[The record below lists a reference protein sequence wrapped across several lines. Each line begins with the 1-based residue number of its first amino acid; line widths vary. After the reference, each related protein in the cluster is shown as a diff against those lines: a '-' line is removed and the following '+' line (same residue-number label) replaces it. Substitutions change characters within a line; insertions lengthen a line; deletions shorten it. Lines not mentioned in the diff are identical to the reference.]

1 MFNDIIRGNK
11 ESSVYIDKIEWWKY
25 RKSLDNKMKDLIDC
39 LENIIGIS
47 RYMFYGLIND
57 SKIDETL
64 NDMCMLITE
73 LGFKSKINFKASIL
87 KLILIDYFNCG
98 TNISNMI
105 EQIKSCAIINPQ
117 RLSKSFLLELSNLL
131 SSITNNEK
139 DLPNLLQNYIYDP
152 VILILEPSLTCLPWE
167 SIKFLT
173 KQQIYRQPCNSNL
186 IVSLLKANMTL
197 NCLNFNNS
205 FYMVNLTG
213 DLKATQEMFEP
224 WFKLLGWKGLCNT
237 APSNEQFLKAITQ
250 FELFVYCGHGAGN
263 AYIKK
268 DELSQ
273 AEGKAVSCL
282 MGCSTG
288 YLQSNGLFEPY
299 GVLLNYLMA
308 GCPTVIANL
317 WDVTSRDLDR
327 YFKNLLENWI
337 ESPSSSLGIIVQKS
351 RFVCKLP
358 YMVGSSPIV
367 YGLPCVLDETTLNV
381 PSIEK

>member
-1 MFNDIIRGNK
+1 MTIYRDLKNQDFGPEPVRDRGKIFQMFNDIIRGNK

-87 KLILIDYFNCG
+87 K
-98 TNISNMI
+98 
-105 EQIKSCAIINPQ
+105 
-117 RLSKSFLLELSNLL
+117 
-131 SSITNNEK
+131 
-139 DLPNLLQNYIYDP
+139 
-152 VILILEPSLTCLPWE
+152 SLTCLPWE